1 MVFDH
6 SDVVKHVPVSAP
18 FCEMYQMNQK
28 LHVCLQKGKHDHAGM
43 YAFLVKGTD
52 FLTERMN

>member
-1 MVFDH
+1 MVFDQ

-28 LHVCLQKGKHDHAGM
+28 LHVCLQEGKHDHAG
-43 YAFLVKGTD
+43 T
-52 FLTERMN
+52 